1 MFSTYFDRHFWK
13 KFQDR
18 TRDHRLWTMDEQT
31 AFSMVNRPSSM
42 VQNETFSP
50 LSLSNPIEMAVSE
63 QILVQKAQKGD
74 PEAFEALVNEH
85 QQYVYN
91 LALRVVKDENEA
103 LDLAQETFVRAWT
116 ALPNFKG
123 QSQFRTWL
131 YRIVTNLCY
140 NRLPNL
146 RRSLNDLGDDV
157 MEDIP
162 EAHLDTPAEAFE
174 HSETRQHLQ
183 DAIQSLDS
191 NYQLL
196 ITLRY
201 QNELSYE
208 EIASTLNLPLGTVKT
223 GIFRAKEQLRKSLAQ
238 LEESW
243 ITA

>member
-1 MFSTYFDRHFWK
+1 MST
-13 KFQDR
+13 
-18 TRDHRLWTMDEQT
+18 T
-31 AFSMVNRPSSM
+31 
-42 VQNETFSP
+42 ETT
-50 LSLSNPIEMAVSE
+50 LIQRA
-63 QILVQKAQKGD
+63 KKGD
-74 PEAFEALVNEH
+74 HDAFAALVTEH
-85 QQYVYN
+85 QRYVFN

-123 QSQFRTWL
+123 QSRFRTWL

-157 MEDIP
+157 MEEIP
-162 EAHLDTPAEAFE
+162 EPNFDTPAQTYE
-174 HSETRQHLQ
+174 SNETKQYLQ
-183 DAIQSLDS
+183 VAIDGLDA

-196 ITLRY
+196 IPLRY
-201 QNELSYE
+201 QNELSYD

-223 GIFRAKEQLRKSLAQ
+223 GIFRAKEQPRKTLAQ

>member
-1 MFSTYFDRHFWK
+1 MPDA
-13 KFQDR
+13 
-18 TRDHRLWTMDEQT
+18 E
-31 AFSMVNRPSSM
+31 
-42 VQNETFSP
+42 
-50 LSLSNPIEMAVSE
+50 PILI
-63 QILVQKAQKGD
+63 QRAQKGD
-74 PEAFEALVNEH
+74 HEAFAVLVDEH
-85 QQYVYN
+85 QRYVYN
-91 LALRVVKDENEA
+91 LAVRVVKDENEA
-103 LDLAQETFVRAWT
+103 LDLTQETFVRAWT

-162 EAHLDTPAEAFE
+162 ESNFNNPVSEFE
-174 HSETRQHLQ
+174 TNETRRHLHQ
-183 DAIQSLDS
+183 AIDDLDA
-191 NYQLL
+191 NYKLL

-201 QNELSYE
+201 QHELSYD

-238 LEESW
+238 LEEAW

>member
-1 MFSTYFDRHFWK
+1 MPD
-13 KFQDR
+13 
-18 TRDHRLWTMDEQT
+18 
-31 AFSMVNRPSSM
+31 
-42 VQNETFSP
+42 NETT
-50 LSLSNPIEMAVSE
+50 LI
-63 QILVQKAQKGD
+63 QKAQKGNHD
-74 PEAFEALVNEH
+74 AFATLVDDH
-85 QQYVYN
+85 QRYVYN
-91 LALRVVKDENEA
+91 LALRIVKDENEA
-103 LDLAQETFVRAWT
+103 LDLTQETFVRAWT

-157 MEDIP
+157 MEEIP
-162 EAHLDTPAEAFE
+162 EAGFNSPASEFESTEMKHHLQQAIQNLDT
-174 HSETRQHLQ
+174 
-183 DAIQSLDS
+183 

-223 GIFRAKEQLRKSLAQ
+223 GIFRAKEQLRKSLAH
-238 LEESW
+238 LEDSW
-243 ITA
+243 ITV

>member
-1 MFSTYFDRHFWK
+1 MAET
-13 KFQDR
+13 
-18 TRDHRLWTMDEQT
+18 EQYLI
-31 AFSMVNRPSSM
+31 
-42 VQNETFSP
+42 QH
-50 LSLSNPIEMAVSE
+50 
-63 QILVQKAQKGD
+63 AQKGD
-74 PEAFEALVNEH
+74 HDAFTALVAEH
-85 QQYVYN
+85 QRYVYN

-116 ALPNFKG
+116 ALPNFRG

-131 YRIVTNLCY
+131 YRITTNLCY

-146 RRSLNDLGDDV
+146 RRSLNDLGDNV

-162 EAHLDTPAEAFE
+162 EPHLDIPAQEFE
-174 HSETRQHLQ
+174 SKETRRYLHQ
-183 DAIQSLDS
+183 ALDNLDI
-191 NYQLL
+191 NYRLL

-223 GIFRAKEQLRKSLAQ
+223 GIFRAKEQLRRSLAH

-243 ITA
+243 ITT

>member
-1 MFSTYFDRHFWK
+1 MPEPEATLIR
-13 KFQDR
+13 R
-18 TRDHRLWTMDEQT
+18 
-31 AFSMVNRPSSM
+31 
-42 VQNETFSP
+42 
-50 LSLSNPIEMAVSE
+50 
-63 QILVQKAQKGD
+63 AQKGD
-74 PEAFEALVNEH
+74 HDAFAALVDEH
-85 QQYVYN
+85 QRYVYN

-103 LDLAQETFVRAWT
+103 LDLTQETFVRAWT

-123 QSQFRTWL
+123 QAQFRTWL

-162 EAHLDTPAEAFE
+162 ESNFNNPVRETESNETYKFLHRAIDDLDA
-174 HSETRQHLQ
+174 
-183 DAIQSLDS
+183 
-191 NYQLL
+191 NYKIL

-201 QNELSYE
+201 QHELSYD

-223 GIFRAKEQLRKSLAQ
+223 GIFRAKEQLRKTLAQ
-238 LEESW
+238 LEEAW

>member
-1 MFSTYFDRHFWK
+1 
-13 KFQDR
+13 
-18 TRDHRLWTMDEQT
+18 MDSEQT
-31 AFSMVNRPSSM
+31 LI
-42 VQNETFSP
+42 Q
-50 LSLSNPIEMAVSE
+50 
-63 QILVQKAQKGD
+63 QAQKGSHD
-74 PEAFEALVNEH
+74 AFATLVDEH
-85 QQYVYN
+85 QRYVFN

-103 LDLAQETFVRAWT
+103 LDLTQETFVRAWT

-162 EAHLDTPAEAFE
+162 ETKSNTPAQEFE
-174 HSETRQHLQ
+174 SNETRQHIYQ
-183 DAIQSLDS
+183 AIDSLDAH
-191 NYQLL
+191 YKIL

-201 QNELSYE
+201 QNELSYD

-238 LEESW
+238 LEDSW

>member
-1 MFSTYFDRHFWK
+1 MPD
-13 KFQDR
+13 
-18 TRDHRLWTMDEQT
+18 
-31 AFSMVNRPSSM
+31 
-42 VQNETFSP
+42 NETA
-50 LSLSNPIEMAVSE
+50 LI
-63 QILVQKAQKGD
+63 QKAQKGNH
-74 PEAFEALVNEH
+74 EAFAVLVDEH
-85 QQYVYN
+85 QRYVYN

-103 LDLAQETFVRAWT
+103 LDLTQETFVRAWT

-162 EAHLDTPAEAFE
+162 ETNFNAPASEFE
-174 HSETRQHLQ
+174 SNETRQHLHR
-183 DAIQSLDS
+183 AIDSLDA
-191 NYQLL
+191 NYKLL

-201 QNELSYE
+201 QNELSYD

-223 GIFRAKEQLRKSLAQ
+223 GIFRAKEQLRKSLIH
-238 LEESW
+238 LEDSW

>member
-1 MFSTYFDRHFWK
+1 M
-13 KFQDR
+13 
-18 TRDHRLWTMDEQT
+18 
-31 AFSMVNRPSSM
+31 A
-42 VQNETFSP
+42 ETEH
-50 LSLSNPIEMAVSE
+50 SLI
-63 QILVQKAQKGD
+63 QRAQKGD
-74 PEAFEALVNEH
+74 HDAFAALVDEH
-85 QQYVYN
+85 QRYVYN

-103 LDLAQETFVRAWT
+103 LDLTQETFVRAWT

-131 YRIVTNLCY
+131 YRITTNLCY

-162 EAHLDTPAEAFE
+162 ETSSVMDNPAHEIE
-174 HSETRQHLQ
+174 SNETRKFLQ
-183 DAIQSLDS
+183 QAIASLEE
-191 NYQLL
+191 NYRLL
-196 ITLRY
+196 INLRY

-223 GIFRAKEQLRKSLAQ
+223 GIFRAKEQLRKSLAH

-243 ITA
+243 IST

>member
-1 MFSTYFDRHFWK
+1 M
-13 KFQDR
+13 
-18 TRDHRLWTMDEQT
+18 
-31 AFSMVNRPSSM
+31 
-42 VQNETFSP
+42 
-50 LSLSNPIEMAVSE
+50 SE
-63 QILVQKAQKGD
+63 SEATLIQQAQKGSHD
-74 PEAFEALVNEH
+74 AFAILVNEH
-85 QQYVYN
+85 QRYVYN

-162 EAHLDTPAEAFE
+162 EPGFNTPARVFESNETRGHLHQAMEHLDE
-174 HSETRQHLQ
+174 
-183 DAIQSLDS
+183 
-191 NYQLL
+191 NYRLL

-223 GIFRAKEQLRKSLAQ
+223 GIFRAKAQLRNALVH
-238 LEESW
+238 LEDSW

>member
-1 MFSTYFDRHFWK
+1 
-13 KFQDR
+13 
-18 TRDHRLWTMDEQT
+18 
-31 AFSMVNRPSSM
+31 
-42 VQNETFSP
+42 
-50 LSLSNPIEMAVSE
+50 MADSE

-74 PEAFEALVNEH
+74 SEAFEALVNEH
-85 QQYVYN
+85 QRYVYN

-116 ALPNFKG
+116 ALPNFRG

-162 EAHLDTPAEAFE
+162 ESHFETPAQSYE
-174 HSETRQHLQ
+174 SNETRDNLYQ
-183 DAIQSLDS
+183 AIENLDE
-191 NYQLL
+191 NYRLL